1 MAAGDSWHARVTA
14 TRDAYCRAANPT
26 NKPTPCLMLW
36 RPMSPASGSKG
47 AHADRPGAR
56 GAGALLALGLTAG
69 GLAAAAGAPGL
80 ELSACELEHP
90 QRLTVVAAECGV
102 LPVAENPQDPA
113 GRHVPLR
120 VARVPAISRRKQ
132 PDALF
137 ILAGGPGAAARAFYA
152 TPAGALPPPHPPR
165 DTLPFR
171 PRRRAGA

>member
-1 MAAGDSWHARVTA
+1 
-14 TRDAYCRAANPT
+14 
-26 NKPTPCLMLW
+26 MLW

-102 LPVAENPQDPA
+102 LPVAENPRDPA
-113 GRHVPLR
+113 GPPGPPPPGGAPGGQRRPQPGPPPIP
-120 VARVPAISRRKQ
+120 ARRPR
-132 PDALF
+132 
-137 ILAGGPGAAARAFYA
+137 AAA
-152 TPAGALPPPHPPR
+152 PA
-165 DTLPFR
+165 
-171 PRRRAGA
+171 